1 MNFCPRCGTPL
12 VSQMEGGRERPA
24 CPAPDCRYFHFGDYS
39 IGCGGVV
46 IRDGKGLLI
55 QRGINPNR
63 GAWQLPGG
71 YVEADEDIV
80 EAVQREVLEEAGVEA
95 KVQDIVG
102 FRHSIA
108 GSIGGP
114 SANIYVVF
122 RLTPISG
129 EPRFDGDETIC
140 QVRRNDEVAPTPDLH
155 ICHAFVPT
163 LDHVAC
169 AEVKLEGFPSLH
181 GTVEHAI
188 VDGQHAG
195 VMDCHTR
202 TRLCHRTCAHFH
214 IDVDQP

>member
-95 KVQDIVG
+95 KG
-102 FRHSIA
+102 A
-108 GSIGGP
+108 GYRRLP
-114 SANIYVVF
+114 SLYCRVH
-122 RLTPISG
+122 RRTQ
-129 EPRFDGDETIC
+129 C
-140 QVRRNDEVAPTPDLH
+140 QHLRGIPPDSHIRRAPVRR
-155 ICHAFVPT
+155 
-163 LDHVAC
+163 
-169 AEVKLEGFPSLH
+169 
-181 GTVEHAI
+181 
-188 VDGQHAG
+188 
-195 VMDCHTR
+195 R
-202 TRLCHRTCAHFH
+202 
-214 IDVDQP
+214 